1 MKRLE
6 FLKSSLSE
14 GDNVE
19 ALATRLQ
26 KEDKRFL
33 RRHTRELEDS
43 LEDMEVELE
52 NRLRS
57 DVAVDK
63 ATLDLFSKME
73 NIKEE
78 IKTTK
83 SFQEKYV

>member
-6 FLKSSLSE
+6 FLKSSISE

-33 RRHTRELEDS
+33 RRYTRELEDS
-43 LEDMEVELE
+43 LEDTEVELE
-52 NRLRS
+52 NRLRA

-83 SFQEKYV
+83 AFQEKYV

>member
-19 ALATRLQ
+19 ALATRLH

-83 SFQEKYV
+83 AFQEKYV